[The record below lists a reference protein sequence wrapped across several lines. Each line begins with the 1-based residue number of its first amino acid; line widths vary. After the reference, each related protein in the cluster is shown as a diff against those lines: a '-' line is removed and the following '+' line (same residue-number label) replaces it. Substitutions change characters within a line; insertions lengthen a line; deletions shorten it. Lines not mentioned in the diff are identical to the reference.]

1 MRVLVQVPKDIKDGW
16 RSKLANAL
24 FAMGARTG
32 KHDSIK
38 KEFSAVLSGIHSS
51 SQVANYFRFQ
61 VDANSRAQAIQGVL
75 TNANVSPIL
84 VVVAAKALRSGY
96 LRDLEQ
102 VYDHYLELLAA
113 GTKELKGTVYSA
125 DKLSEADMS
134 SVRAALMKSMV
145 KAGSNLVL
153 TNEVES
159 SVLGGIR
166 VLVWT
171 RLFRCMLVDVLRP
184 CELLRLCMF
193 LFVQVGNTYVDL
205 SLRKRLSALT
215 SRQKSDDGDVLPL
228 VYSEGEP
235 AIWQYARED
244 AAAGK

>member
-1 MRVLVQVPKDIKDGW
+1 
-16 RSKLANAL
+16 
-24 FAMGARTG
+24 MGARTG

-38 KEFSAVLSGIHSS
+38 KEFGAIISGIHSS
-51 SQVANYFRFQ
+51 TQVANYFRFQ
-61 VDANSRAQAIQGVL
+61 VDAKSRAQAVQGIL

-84 VVVAAKALRSGY
+84 VVVAAKAMRSGY

-125 DKLSEADMS
+125 DKLSDSDMA
-134 SVRAALMKSMV
+134 SVRAALLKSMV

-153 TNEVES
+153 TNEVET
-159 SVLGGIR
+159 SVIGGIR
-166 VLVWT
+166 VLVHS
-171 RLFRCMLVDVLRP
+171 CSYYVLRH
-184 CELLRLCMF
+184 CFDYLLQVASLQSHLTRVC
-193 LFVQVGNTYVDL
+193 VQVGNTYVDL